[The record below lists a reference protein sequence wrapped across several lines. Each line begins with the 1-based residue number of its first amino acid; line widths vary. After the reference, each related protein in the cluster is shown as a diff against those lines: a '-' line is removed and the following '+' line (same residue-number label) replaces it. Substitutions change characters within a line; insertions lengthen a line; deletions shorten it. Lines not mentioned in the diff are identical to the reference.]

1 MSFHDV
7 TLPPGL
13 QFGSSSGA
21 GFATIVNETASGHEV
36 RIARQAQGRHRLR
49 LIKALQ
55 SSAEAKALKSFAL
68 ERRGSLH
75 SFKITDV
82 ADFTTAA
89 DGQSAHNGGDSI
101 LGTGNG
107 TMTGPFQL
115 IKTYGSTNPYVRV
128 ITLPVSGTVLVTL
141 DSIPTSAFTVNGAG
155 QITFNTPPANGVVI
169 AAGCQFHLPVR
180 FALGFDQWAAMQADA
195 FEVWSFP
202 DMEVVEVLN
211 EVESPERLDPNGGR
225 DYGAVAASFRIAF
238 NDGKFHHLNPSSA
251 ISLFLP
257 SPSGI
262 PGGSGIFRIS
272 VYAGAAGSVQVRD
285 DAGTAIG
292 AALSAGQVRDLDL
305 AISGAGGA
313 TWVIG

>member
-21 GFATIVNETASGHEV
+21 GFATIVQETASGHEV

-55 SSAEAKALKSFAL
+55 SSEEAKVLKSFAL

-82 ADFTTAA
+82 ADYTTAT
-89 DGQSAHNGGDSI
+89 DGESAHDGGDSI
-101 LGTGNG
+101 LGTGTG
-107 TMTGPFQL
+107 TSTGPFQL

-128 ITLPVSGTVLVTL
+128 ITLPVSGTVLVKL
-141 DSIPTSAFTVNGAG
+141 DGVPTALFTVNGAG
-155 QITFNTPPANGVVI
+155 QITLNSAPANGVVVS
-169 AAGCQFHLPVR
+169 AGCQFYIPVR

-195 FEVWSFP
+195 YRVWSFP

-211 EVESPERLDPNGGR
+211 EVENPERRDANGGR
-225 DYGAVAASFRIAF
+225 DYGVVTASFRLSF
-238 NDGKFHHLNPSSA
+238 NDGKFHYLSPSAA
-251 ISLFLP
+251 ISVFLP
-257 SPSGI
+257 APTNI
-262 PGGSGIFRIS
+262 PGGIGIFRF
-272 VYAGAAGSVQVRD
+272 
-285 DAGTAIG
+285 
-292 AALSAGQVRDLDL
+292 
-305 AISGAGGA
+305 AISTSRSTSLAGPRG
-313 TWVIG
+313 